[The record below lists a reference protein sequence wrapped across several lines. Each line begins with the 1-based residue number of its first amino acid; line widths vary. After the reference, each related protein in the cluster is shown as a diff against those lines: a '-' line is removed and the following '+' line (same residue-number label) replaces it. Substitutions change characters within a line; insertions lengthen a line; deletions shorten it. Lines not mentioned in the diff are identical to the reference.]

1 MKLVLRLRLVI
12 DELSFKPL
20 TIFSV
25 SYDGILCMEGDR
37 RLGGVFAN

>member
-1 MKLVLRLRLVI
+1 MQNIENYFNNLDQI
-12 DELSFKPL
+12 
-20 TIFSV
+20 IG

>member
-1 MKLVLRLRLVI
+1 MEKFI
-12 DELSFKPL
+12 DGIHVSEISNDNLNE
-20 TIFSV
+20 